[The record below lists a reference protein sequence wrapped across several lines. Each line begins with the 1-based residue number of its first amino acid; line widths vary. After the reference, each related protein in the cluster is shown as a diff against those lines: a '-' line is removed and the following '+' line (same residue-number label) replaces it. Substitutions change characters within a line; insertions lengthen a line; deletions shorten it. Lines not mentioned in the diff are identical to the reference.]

1 MTKDNYFDMIRD
13 RDVFISCLLYGLTS
27 LLQGTQDAL
36 IPLWLLNPIS
46 QGGFLWKQSEIG
58 WLYTGLGPVQVIFA
72 PVIFPALSKVITY
85 KTNYISS
92 GILYGISLALHP
104 LASLTN
110 QSAEWVCFLLL
121 YHSLV
126 PMVLDSLYRHVCDLH
141 SSMQLYI
148 SLFFFLSIPCVSFIR
163 SHPSWFWSQTVPI
176 WISEEKSMAW
186 DKCLLPSVVQLYSLP
201 LRKPH
206 GE

>member
-1 MTKDNYFDMIRD
+1 MTKDNYFDMIQD
-13 RDVFISCLLYGLTS
+13 RDVFVSCLLYGLTS

-110 QSAEWVCFLLL
+110 QSAEWVCFPLL

-148 SLFFFLSIPCVSFIR
+148 SLFFFLPIPCVSFIR
-163 SHPSWFWSQTVPI
+163 SHPS
-176 WISEEKSMAW
+176 
-186 DKCLLPSVVQLYSLP
+186 
-201 LRKPH
+201 
-206 GE
+206 